1 MYQCAGEGM
10 FGEKQNY
17 FKNGRI
23 DQAALVSFIKDIKK
37 NTKLSDEDAA
47 VIAASKVGE
56 RWEPVERN
64 QQVKYP
70 VFQIVDSQPKS
81 RMWYR
86 IGATRNLT
94 GGRKIMPSLRMNDQ
108 VRQVS
113 GLWPA
118 WPGEI
123 PSYQASFYVKVFSNF
138 SVMTLSNFRES
149 N

>member
-1 MYQCAGEGM
+1 MLGNKEFFQGSGKVNRDALAG
-10 FGEKQNY
+10 
-17 FKNGRI
+17 
-23 DQAALVSFIKDIKK
+23 FIKDIKK

-118 WPGEI
+118 WPGKI